1 MTQAAYALAPGR
13 GQRLIGAAIALY
25 IVLLVAVPLT
35 ALVHAGLSQ
44 GVGAFF
50 EAIWHPIARSALWLS
65 FWTALLISVIN
76 AFFGTA
82 CAWVLVRYRFTGRGT
97 LSALVDLP
105 FAIPTLVAGIM
116 IAILYGPDA
125 FLGKLFE
132 SHGMPI
138 VFAKPGIVLA
148 LLFVTLP
155 FVIRAVEP
163 VLLEI
168 DPTEEE
174 AALVLGAGPWKAF
187 ATVYLPALA
196 PAAISGAIRSLG
208 RALGEFGAIA
218 IVAGN
223 IPMRT
228 QAAPVYIFGEIE
240 SGAPHSAA
248 ALSVVLLLLAV
259 SLHGLAVLLERKTG
273 VRHG

>member
-13 GQRLIGAAIALY
+13 GQRLIGALCALY
-25 IVLLVAVPLT
+25 IVLLVAVPLA
-35 ALVHAGLSQ
+35 ALVHAGLGQ
-44 GVGAFF
+44 GISAFF
-50 EAIWHPIARSALWLS
+50 EAAWNPIARSALWLS
-65 FWTALLISVIN
+65 IWTALLISVIN

-125 FLGKLFE
+125 FIGKLFA

-138 VFAKPGIVLA
+138 LFARPGIVLA

-163 VLLEI
+163 VLLEV

-187 ATVYLPALA
+187 TTVYLPALA
-196 PAAISGAIRSLG
+196 PAAVSGSIRSLG

-218 IVAGN
+218 VVAGN

-228 QAAPVYIFGEIE
+228 QVAPVYIFGEIE

-259 SLHGLAVLLERKTG
+259 SLHAIARFIERKTG
-273 VRHG
+273 ARHD